1 MEVESRGCREMKKMY
16 NMPVDCVYMDSDSTN
31 DTIHFNIHI
40 QKEREKKKYFPYPP
54 PTRSH
59 MHSTVTTGELE

>member
-1 MEVESRGCREMKKMY
+1 MMKKMY
-16 NMPVDCVYMDSDSTN
+16 NMPDSDSTN

-40 QKEREKKKYFPYPP
+40 QKEKDREKKWNIFPYPP

-59 MHSTVTTGELE
+59 MYSTVTTG